1 MDSPA
6 RRLILPFLLAA
17 SMAHVAFG
25 QTPARD
31 SLGAARDLYASA
43 RYDEALAVLNDLR
56 PNDNPGTT
64 TDLKS
69 IEQYRSLCLL
79 ALGRGSEA
87 ETAIAAVVTADPNYL
102 PGDSEASPRVRAAFS
117 DVRKRLLPEIASSRY
132 AEAKTIFD
140 RKEYARAAAAF
151 KQVLLLLDDPDMGG
165 KLSDLRT
172 LAAGFLDLAVAA
184 TPPPEPPKPAPAP
197 APEPAPA
204 APQPEPNRIYTMND
218 ADVVAPVIIRQDLP
232 RLTPIMKPQARDHG
246 IVEVVI
252 DELGRVI
259 SIAVRQSI
267 QPMYDAEL
275 LTRGREW
282 RYQPAMLNG
291 KPVRYRKM
299 IQLNINKDYLYE
311 GLRPRLPDTF
321 RSPLRRLAP
330 IRAHFAAARSLASV
344 GRIAPAAIRPASIP
358 LRWMTRSLR
367 STPVC
372 VPLPTR
378 GRRRGGGPRRWSGPD
393 PRGPAGAHRRRS
405 GPVRPTNP
413 SSRRSCSAS

>member
-25 QTPARD
+25 QTPSRD

-56 PNDNPGTT
+56 PVDNPGAT

-87 ETAIAAVVTADPNYL
+87 ETAIAAVVSADPSYL

-117 DVRKRLLPEIASSRY
+117 DVRKRMLPEIASSRY
-132 AEAKTIFD
+132 ADAKAIFD
-140 RKEYARAAAAF
+140 RKEYARAAPAF
-151 KQVLLLLDDPDMGG
+151 KQVLVLLEDPDMGG

-184 TPPPEPPKPAPAP
+184 TPAPEPPKPAPAP

-204 APQPEPNRIYTMND
+204 PAPEPNHVYTMSD

-232 RLTPIMKPQARDHG
+232 RLTPIMKPQARDRG

-282 RYQPAMLNG
+282 KYQPATLNG

-299 IQLNINKDYLYE
+299 IQLNINKD
-311 GLRPRLPDTF
+311 
-321 RSPLRRLAP
+321 
-330 IRAHFAAARSLASV
+330 
-344 GRIAPAAIRPASIP
+344 
-358 LRWMTRSLR
+358 
-367 STPVC
+367 
-372 VPLPTR
+372 
-378 GRRRGGGPRRWSGPD
+378 
-393 PRGPAGAHRRRS
+393 
-405 GPVRPTNP
+405 
-413 SSRRSCSAS
+413 